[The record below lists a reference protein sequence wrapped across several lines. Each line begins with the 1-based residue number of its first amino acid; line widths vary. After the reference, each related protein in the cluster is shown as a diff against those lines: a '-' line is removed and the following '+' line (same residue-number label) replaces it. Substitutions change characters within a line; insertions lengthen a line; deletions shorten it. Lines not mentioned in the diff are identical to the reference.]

1 MHTFSRTNGCRV
13 DTIEA
18 RHRVVERVILKMREQ
33 LDEPF
38 SLQEMA
44 KIAYLSPFH
53 FNRVFRQITGIPP
66 TQFLYALRLEAAK
79 QPEAL

>member
-1 MHTFSRTNGCRV
+1 MSTVSTATGCR
-13 DTIEA
+13 DCTLES
-18 RHRVVERVILKMREQ
+18 RYRTVERVILKMRER

-53 FNRVFRQITGIPP
+53 FNRVF
-66 TQFLYALRLEAAK
+66 
-79 QPEAL
+79 